1 MVAVHLQ
8 ISLFLDLQIK
18 KAMARE
24 GIEHMIKKTDSCSSA
39 EVRSSFPVQPKF
51 KPDLC
56 FAGIPTDDSI
66 THIPAPF
73 Q

>member
-1 MVAVHLQ
+1 
-8 ISLFLDLQIK
+8 
-18 KAMARE
+18 
-24 GIEHMIKKTDSCSSA
+24 MIKKTDSCSSA
-39 EVRSSFPVQPKF
+39 EVRSSFPVQLKF

-56 FAGIPTDDSI
+56 FAGIPPDDSI